1 MQQSSRDVKN
11 AMTTMSDD
19 NRCQVT
25 VQVPLTDRYRYCPDT
40 CTHISTTILNIQHV
54 TPQTTV

>member
-19 NRCQVT
+19 NRNMSSHSASS
-25 VQVPLTDRYRYCPDT
+25 TDRQ
-40 CTHISTTILNIQHV
+40 IQV
-54 TPQTTV
+54 LS